1 MALKKLALIRSGY
14 SPFGGIEMHAL
25 SLMNKLLD
33 YNVQIDLLTRPH
45 QNWPIN
51 HPKLN
56 IVALGVNKGNRLFQ
70 SWIFN
75 RSVRQYLKEQSFHC
89 VFSMDQVDTCTH
101 IHAGGGSH
109 KVFLKIKNQSSP
121 VMARLF
127 RKFSLFHNYILKL
140 EKKAFTGEM
149 LQKIRCC
156 SEMVR
161 QDISNHY
168 QVPENK
174 MIVVHN
180 GIDWSG
186 IGSFFE
192 SRLSLKED
200 LQKKHALNPNWK
212 MLLFLGSGFMRKGLD
227 IAIKGLK
234 HMDDDFHLLVIG
246 KGAPKPFMQIAKKI
260 GVENRVHILGP
271 QEKGWKYAALCKGFV
286 LPSRYEPFGRAAA
299 EAQAMG
305 IPALVSNR
313 TGYAELIQPKKN
325 GIVMNFPESDNEIHN
340 SFKNFAHLMNNPVL
354 SSEDIRNHIEH
365 LDDEAVIKTLI
376 RDFLSLHP

>member
-1 MALKKLALIRSGY
+1 MNLKKLALIRSGY

-25 SLMNKLLD
+25 SLMNKLLSH
-33 YNVQIDLLTRPH
+33 NVQIDLLTWPN
-45 QNWPIN
+45 QNWPIS
-51 HPKLN
+51 HPNLN
-56 IVALGVNKGNRLFQ
+56 IVEMGANKGTRLFQ

-75 RSVRQYLKEQSFHC
+75 KSVRQYLQDRSYHC

-109 KVFLKIKNQSSP
+109 KVFLQIKNQSSS
-121 VMARLF
+121 VISRMF
-127 RKFSLFHNYILKL
+127 RKISLFHNYLLFL
-140 EKKAFTGEM
+140 EKKAFTGQM

-168 QVPENK
+168 QVPEHK

-192 SRLSLKED
+192 DRLTLKEKI
-200 LQKKHALNPNWK
+200 QKKDALNPNWK
-212 MLLFLGSGFMRKGLD
+212 ILLFLGSGFQRKGLD
-227 IAIKGLK
+227 IAIKGLA
-234 HMDDDFHLLVIG
+234 HMDDNFHLLVIG
-246 KGAPKPFMQIAKKI
+246 KGSPKPFMQIAKKI

-271 QEKGWKYAALCKGFV
+271 QEKGWQYAAVCKGFV

-299 EAQAMG
+299 EAQSMG

-313 TGYAELIQPKKN
+313 TGYAELIQHKKN
-325 GIVMNFPESDNEIHN
+325 GIVINFPESDNEIHN
-340 SFKNFAHLMNNPVL
+340 SFHNFADLINNPVL
-354 SSEDIRNHIEH
+354 TSEDIRNHIAH
-365 LDDEAVIKTLI
+365 LDDESVIQTLI
-376 RDFLSLHP
+376 RDFLSL